1 MKVQV
6 LIPAGGQGER
16 LEQAI
21 PKALVLVEGV
31 PLIVRALRQFASLG
45 IAGNAIVVV
54 PEAFQPEFESVLR
67 VAFPGEPFHFVHG
80 GAERQ
85 DSVRLGLDALDTD
98 TEICAIHDAARPFV
112 SPEIIQASIDAAAA
126 YGAATVAIPV
136 VDTILMDDGDGFL
149 RETPDRRLLWACQT
163 PQTFRAE
170 IIRGAHAEALRRGF
184 RGTDDATLVR
194 HCGHPVKLVPGS
206 TENLKVTRP
215 ADLDVAETFIRK
227 GIGCV

>member
-1 MKVQV
+1 M
-6 LIPAGGQGER
+6 R
-16 LEQAI
+16 R
-21 PKALVLVEGV
+21 
-31 PLIVRALRQFASLG
+31 RA
-45 IAGNAIVVV
+45 
-54 PEAFQPEFESVLR
+54 
-67 VAFPGEPFHFVHG
+67 
-80 GAERQ
+80 Q
-85 DSVRLGLDALDTD
+85 DSVQLGLDALDTD
-98 TEICAIHDAARPFV
+98 TEICAIHDAARP
-112 SPEIIQASIDAAAA
+112 SSHRNNSNHRRGRRPGGCHRGHS
-126 YGAATVAIPV
+126 V

-170 IIRGAHAEALRRGF
+170 IIRGAHAEAVRRGF

-215 ADLDVAETFIRK
+215 ADLHVAETFIRK